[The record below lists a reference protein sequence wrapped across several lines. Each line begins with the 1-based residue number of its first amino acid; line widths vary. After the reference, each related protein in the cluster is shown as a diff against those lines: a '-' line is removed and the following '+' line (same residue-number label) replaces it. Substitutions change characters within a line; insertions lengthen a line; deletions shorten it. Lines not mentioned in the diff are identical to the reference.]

1 MIERDT
7 APWEFKGIRR
17 TFARIKKSSRNV
29 TIAALTVKIFRIA
42 HFFFKS
48 PCFSAHII
56 TKAPILVPFC
66 PKNPPVIGHVTI
78 AWKNNKPL

>member
-7 APWEFKGIRR
+7 APWEYKGIRR

-42 HFFFKS
+42 HFFS
-48 PCFSAHII
+48 
-56 TKAPILVPFC
+56 KAPVLVP
-66 PKNPPVIGHVTI
+66 T
-78 AWKNNKPL
+78 